1 MCEWI
6 SPWNSPWKLAIAEGF
21 AEANSVFI
29 VITLAKTLLRWLFPS
44 KIYIQFTVFNTYFLT
59 KLLCTN
65 KKYHLHMLEKYLY
78 VLQEVRYII
87 YFRQFIHPLSLHSHG
102 QWNKLSEILWH
113 HIFKQLYFVSFIY
126 HLFICWCQRKIILV
140 TLSKS
145 YLYKFFFQS
154 FSLVYWAS
162 FFRISL
168 YFWTQIS
175 HPKLL
180 LKHMRKEHN
189 ALHITIFEFE
199 SNRMLCHWQRSH
211 NFCYLMIVLVRGVLS
226 AKLVLRYKH
235 KFEEFYWP
243 CLKIKCQQSV
253 FFIVLVNLGF
263 LG

>member
-44 KIYIQFTVFNTYFLT
+44 KIYIQFTVFNTYFLI

-65 KKYHLHMLEKYLY
+65 KKYHLHVLEKYLY

-162 FFRISL
+162 FFHICP
-168 YFWTQIS
+168 QIK
-175 HPKLL
+175 HPKLF
-180 LKHMRKEHN
+180 LKHNVWREKRTHCIAFN
-189 ALHITIFEFE
+189 NIWIE
-199 SNRMLCHWQRSH
+199 SNRMLHHWQRWH
-211 NFCYLMIVLVRGVLS
+211 NFCYLMIVLVRGALS

-235 KFEEFYWP
+235 KFEAI
-243 CLKIKCQQSV
+243 L
-253 FFIVLVNLGF
+253 
-263 LG
+263 